1 MRWMAANIIV
11 ENGKEQTRQ
20 CSIECSGKMIFK
32 YVSHLK
38 ATALLDKGKNE
49 AYNSAWAIT
58 FIAFTVYFKIAN
70 FATVVNFC
78 GKVFCNFFGKFCV

>member
-38 ATALLDKGKNE
+38 ATALLDRGKNE
-49 AYNSAWAIT
+49 AYNSA
-58 FIAFTVYFKIAN
+58 
-70 FATVVNFC
+70 
-78 GKVFCNFFGKFCV
+78 